1 MKQPPLQSLDML
13 GNVDM
18 SAKCIDN
25 HQNTKAMVV
34 LTNMLQHVWYT
45 M

>member
-1 MKQPPLQSLDML
+1 ML

-18 SAKCIDN
+18 SAKRIDA
-25 HQNTKAMVV
+25 HQNTKTMVV